1 MNCLSLFVIIGA
13 ENVLQVQASVKYTK
27 TPQTKHQSLTRN
39 NQKHHKYVFIIVKIQ
54 TPQKPI
60 MSLLFLLEWTSMF
73 VVDMFLSPATVA
85 VLKKI
90 IANSGGKIIVK
101 IKKIIVKIRKKIL
114 MKISKIILKF
124 WKL

>member
-1 MNCLSLFVIIGA
+1 
-13 ENVLQVQASVKYTK
+13 
-27 TPQTKHQSLTRN
+27 
-39 NQKHHKYVFIIVKIQ
+39 
-54 TPQKPI
+54 
-60 MSLLFLLEWTSMF
+60 MSLLFLLEWTSMV

-101 IKKIIVKIRKKIL
+101 IKKIIVKIRKKSL